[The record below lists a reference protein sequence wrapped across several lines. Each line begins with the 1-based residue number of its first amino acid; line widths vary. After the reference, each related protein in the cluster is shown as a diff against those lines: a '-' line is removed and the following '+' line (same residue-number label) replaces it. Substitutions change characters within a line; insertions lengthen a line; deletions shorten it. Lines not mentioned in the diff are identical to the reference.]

1 MHDARRA
8 PFARELRSAPGVKAF
23 VLAQRLYLFIPPVPV
38 VFS

>member
-1 MHDARRA
+1 MT
-8 PFARELRSAPGVKAF
+8 PGGLRSRVSCGAPRGVKAF